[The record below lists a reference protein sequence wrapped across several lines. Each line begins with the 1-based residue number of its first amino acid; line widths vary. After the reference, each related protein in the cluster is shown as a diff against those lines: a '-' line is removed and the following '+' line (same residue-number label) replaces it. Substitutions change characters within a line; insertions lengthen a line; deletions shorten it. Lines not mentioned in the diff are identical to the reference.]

1 MSWPSG
7 GEGQG
12 FAAPGQQHRPGQ
24 QPVLGAVL
32 QGTVK
37 SYSAKGFGFILCPEI
52 DHDVYFARESLEGGL
67 RTANIAGTVVQ
78 FNLQRGMHGKPQAVA
93 LRPLD
98 GQIAPSSYNRG
109 YAAPPPNMAYQN
121 QAPQGWGANFGQTG
135 PGQFSQFGGCG
146 AQVPGQGGLPPSQP
160 GVPPGGV
167 FGGQAFS
174 PPAGMMM
181 APPAALGAS
190 FAAFR
195 AQPAAPRRAI
205 SPHAGSRAMMGVPP
219 KAAGAA
225 PAEKK
230 ASASSSSEKSSEE
243 SDSSSSG
250 KKKKKD
256 KKKKGKKDRSRSRK
270 RKKSSSEDSRQSI
283 ISSDDAKDKE
293 AAGSGSVTEDQAAV
307 ETAKRE
313 VLQQMENLKKLEPK
327 ETRMKEWRSLL
338 RSWHPDK
345 NRDKT
350 EVATAVF
357 QFLQKG
363 KRLLDL

>member
-12 FAAPGQQHRPGQ
+12 FSAPGQQHRPGQ
-24 QPVLGAVL
+24 GPGLGAVL

-78 FNLQRGMHGKPQAVA
+78 FSLQRGLHGKPQAVG
-93 LRPLD
+93 LRPLE

-109 YAAPPPNMAYQN
+109 YAAPPPNLQQYPPN
-121 QAPQGWGANFGQTG
+121 QAPQGWANFGQAG
-135 PGQFSQFGGCG
+135 PGFTQFGCG
-146 AQVPGQGGLPPSQP
+146 AQVPGQGLPPSTP

-167 FGGQAFS
+167 FGGAAFT
-174 PPAGMMM
+174 PPPGMMM
-181 APPAALGAS
+181 
-190 FAAFR
+190 

-205 SPHAGSRAMMGVPP
+205 SPHAGSRAMMGVP
-219 KAAGAA
+219 AAKAA

-250 KKKKKD
+250 KKKKN

-283 ISSDDAKDKE
+283 SSDEAKESKDKE
-293 AAGSGSVTEDQAAV
+293 AAGSVVTEDQTAV
-307 ETAKRE
+307 ENAKRE